1 MDGRGQV
8 NVLVADIGREVRE
21 AKVEP
26 LPRSKREERR
36 ALSERRERQVPQMR
50 RRREKAPA

>member
-8 NVLVADIGREVRE
+8 NVLVEDISWEVRE

-26 LPRSKREERR
+26 LPRPKREERR
-36 ALSERRERQVPQMR
+36 ALSE
-50 RRREKAPA
+50 KA

>member
-8 NVLVADIGREVRE
+8 NVLVADIGQEVRE

-26 LPRSKREERR
+26 LPRPKREERR